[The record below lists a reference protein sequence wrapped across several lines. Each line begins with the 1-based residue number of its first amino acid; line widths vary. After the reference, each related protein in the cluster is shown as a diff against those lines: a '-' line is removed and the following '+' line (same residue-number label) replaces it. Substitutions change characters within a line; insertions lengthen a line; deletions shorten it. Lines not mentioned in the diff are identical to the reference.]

1 MLILHIISIKRGRNL
16 EMKKVK
22 DQLKA
27 ISKNLVSLSK
37 QVDKLS
43 KQVDKLQPAKKVAAK
58 KTAAKKTAVKKTA
71 AKKTA
76 VKKTAAK
83 KVAAKK
89 TVAKKKPAKAKVAKK
104 KAPTKAKKAAKGATV
119 LDTVLS
125 AIKSSPS
132 GVAISKLKV
141 KTKLDPRQLS
151 NALYKLSKK
160 GAIKT
165 KSRGVYV
172 KS

>member
-1 MLILHIISIKRGRNL
+1 
-16 EMKKVK
+16 MKKVK

-37 QVDKLS
+37 QVDKLT
-43 KQVDKLQPAKKVAAK
+43 KQVDKLQPAKKTTAK
-58 KTAAKKTAVKKTA
+58 KAVAK
-71 AKKTA
+71 
-76 VKKTAAK
+76 
-83 KVAAKK
+83 KK
-89 TVAKKKPAKAKVAKK
+89 TVARKKAAPKKKVAKK
-104 KAPTKAKKAAKGATV
+104 KAPAKTRKAAKGATV

-125 AIKSSPS
+125 VIKRSRS
-132 GVAISKLKV
+132 GVAISTLRE

-165 KSRGVYV
+165 KSRGVYI
-172 KS
+172 KA